1 MYILFASRTAGSLR
15 RHPDTPPTPPQPHR
29 PDWRWSPKG
38 CGWHPAPL
46 RAPSRPPAP
55 CELPPLLLAP
65 RPAAAGGPAAPPAA
79 AGGPGCAGAAGQE
92 FGTRRKVGA
101 GCAAAAATMSG
112 SSNVAAMKKVVQ
124 QLRLEASVT
133 RVKVRRGA
141 APPLPPGDRAPPR
154 SEGAAGPAAQS
165 PGQGGGRGRPLPSG
179 PPGRRPSFGPG
190 APLPR
195 GSGRALWL
203 PTAALGPPSAAEGPR
218 CPFHGLPL
226 GRGCSQ
232 HRAGRAGCSAG
243 VCNRLPRLGWEMEAS
258 LPGERSTAPWA
269 SSGRH
274 RAVPSQRSSEQTART
289 G

>member
-38 CGWHPAPL
+38 CGCHPAPL

-133 RVKVRRGA
+133 RVKVSQA
-141 APPLPPGDRAPPR
+141 AADLKQFCLQNAQHDPLLTGVSSSTNPF
-154 SEGAAGPAAQS
+154 
-165 PGQGGGRGRPLPSG
+165 RPQKVC
-179 PPGRRPSFGPG
+179 SF
-190 APLPR
+190 L
-195 GSGRALWL
+195 
-203 PTAALGPPSAAEGPR
+203 
-218 CPFHGLPL
+218 
-226 GRGCSQ
+226 
-232 HRAGRAGCSAG
+232 
-243 VCNRLPRLGWEMEAS
+243 
-258 LPGERSTAPWA
+258 
-269 SSGRH
+269 
-274 RAVPSQRSSEQTART
+274 
-289 G
+289 